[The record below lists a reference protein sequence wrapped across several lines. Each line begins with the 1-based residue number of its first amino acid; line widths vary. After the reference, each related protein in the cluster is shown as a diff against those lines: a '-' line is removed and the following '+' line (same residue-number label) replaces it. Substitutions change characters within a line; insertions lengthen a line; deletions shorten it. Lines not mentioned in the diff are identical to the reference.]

1 MCNDEDSHCTEIIA
15 VGAQSTSTAS
25 IVEIIFD
32 SADLS
37 GQVGGVGP
45 DGTTY
50 VLSATYT
57 VDSEDETTIAFP
69 YTSKQCP
76 MIVSFGSR

>member
-1 MCNDEDSHCTEIIA
+1 MCNAKDSHCTETIA
-15 VGAQSTSTAS
+15 VGAQSTATTS
-25 IVEIIFD
+25 IVAIIFD

-37 GQVGGVGP
+37 GQVGGVEP

-76 MIVSFGSR
+76 MIASFGS